1 MIVNPQLFNY
11 RLIIGTL
18 VIAIVVLGSYSIS
31 SHNTFKNHEA
41 FLEQENKLVQ
51 NELSE
56 MISLYDGVSIE
67 NETINLQLEQAKYRV
82 VRILDSVKLVKA
94 DLSLISKYKK
104 QIASLN
110 KEKVLI
116 FKTIDSVLN
125 DNKLLKEEAY
135 KHAQEFELQKA
146 ELTSLKTQ
154 NANLT
159 KIIREAGALSAES
172 IEVTALKTMSALN
185 VFETDKLKDTDHIEV
200 CSTLL
205 SNQFTPQG
213 NKNIYVQIID
223 PNNNV
228 VADRG
233 LVTFA
238 DESSLIYSAKTV
250 VNNIGGK
257 LDVCTKINIDDKS
270 KLKPGD
276 YYVSVFHE
284 DTLLGHKAIR
294 LN

>member
-51 NELSE
+51 NELSK
-56 MISLYDGVSIE
+56 MISLYDGVSIK
-67 NETINLQLEQAKYRV
+67 NETINLQLEQAKSRV
-82 VRILDSVKLVKA
+82 VSILDSVKLVKA
-94 DLSLISKYKK
+94 NLSLISKYKK

-110 KEKVLI
+110 KEKVVI
-116 FKTIDSVLN
+116 FKKIDSVLL
-125 DNKLLKEEAY
+125 DNELLKEEANKY
-135 KHAQEFELQKA
+135 AQQFEVQRN
-146 ELTSLKTQ
+146 EVVSLKAQ
-154 NANLT
+154 NANLS
-159 KIIREAGALSAES
+159 KIIKEAGALSAED
-172 IEVTALKTMSALN
+172 IQVTALKTMSSLN
-185 VFETDKLKDTDHIEV
+185 VFETNKLKDTDHIEV

-205 SNQFTPQG
+205 SNQFTPRG

-233 LVTFA
+233 SVRF
-238 DESSLIYSAKTV
+238 DDDSSLIYSAKTV
-250 VNNIGGK
+250 VNNIGKK
-257 LDVCTKINIDDKS
+257 LEVCTKINIDDKS
-270 KLKPGD
+270 KLQSGD
-276 YYVSVFHE
+276 YYISVFHE
-284 DTLLGHKAIR
+284 DVLLGHKTIR